1 MSQNDLNLKGQNQ
14 TLQTMLQENQEK
26 YEENLKILN
35 KAREEL
41 QNLNKEQ
48 NQQSKSLIAEKD

>member
-1 MSQNDLNLKGQNQ
+1 MSQNDLKLKGQNQ
-14 TLQTMLQENQEK
+14 TLQTKLQENQEK

>member
-1 MSQNDLNLKGQNQ
+1 MSKNNLKLKAQNQ
-14 TLQTMLQENQEK
+14 TLQTKMQENQKK
-26 YEENLKILN
+26 YEENLKIPS

-48 NQQSKSLIAEKD
+48 NQQGKSLIAEKD